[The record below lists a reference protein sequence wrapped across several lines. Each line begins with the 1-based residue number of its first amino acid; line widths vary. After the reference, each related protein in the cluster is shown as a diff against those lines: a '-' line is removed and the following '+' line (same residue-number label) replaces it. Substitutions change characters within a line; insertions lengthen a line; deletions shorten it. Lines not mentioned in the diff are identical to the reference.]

1 MAPAVRLLSQRISHV
16 PQFTGISEQAPPL
29 GRSVSI
35 DQAARLLNVS
45 RRTIYNRIGVG
56 RVGSVGW
63 VGGWLGVLVDSLQ
76 ELGLTSPA
84 FAHISGSTSTRT
96 VQG

>member
-1 MAPAVRLLSQRISHV
+1 MAPAVRWLSQRISHV
-16 PQFTGISEQAPPL
+16 PQFTGISEQAPLL

-45 RRTIYNRIGVG
+45 RRTIYNRIREG
-56 RVGSVGW
+56 RLRTVRTLGGSQR
-63 VGGWLGVLVDSLQ
+63 VLVDSLQ
-76 ELGLTSPA
+76 ELGLTAPA
-84 FAHISGSTSTRT
+84 FAHVPGSTSTRT

>member
-1 MAPAVRLLSQRISHV
+1 MAPPVRFDVQRNSHV
-16 PQFTGISEQAPPL
+16 PQFTGISEQAPLL

-45 RRTIYNRIGVG
+45 RRTIYNRIREG
-56 RVGSVGW
+56 RLRTVRTLGGSQR
-63 VGGWLGVLVDSLQ
+63 VLVDSLQ
-76 ELGLTSPA
+76 ELGLTAPA
-84 FAHISGSTSTRT
+84 FAHIPGSTSTRT